1 MGGSRALGVSSLRG
15 MRAASTPC
23 TYRCRL
29 ALHALPRLHIAQDA
43 CKINVYTHVSI
54 SIIVSGGGGILVVV
68 VSSSRT
74 EQMPRAGDHD
84 VVVVPV
90 SDSQHVG
97 RDAVAGA
104 RRHKVIDR
112 LLVRTL
118 GRVVLPQP
126 FGQGRLLESAGDTA
140 CLLSSRGWMV

>member
-43 CKINVYTHVSI
+43 CKINVDTHVSI
-54 SIIVSGGGGILVVV
+54 SIIVSGGAAE
-68 VSSSRT
+68 SSLLSRT

-140 CLLSSRGWMV
+140 CLLSSRWMDGWMV